1 MCARWVDR
9 LLAVFLL
16 IVFIPILVVVG
27 VLILLVDG
35 PPVFFRQVRVGRY
48 GKPFLL
54 WKFRTMRTGVVGG
67 SSVTARQDVRITR
80 VGRFLRRWKLDELPQ
95 LWNIVRGEMV
105 FVGPRPEV
113 PEYVALFPVEFSRL
127 LRYSPPGL
135 VDPATLQFLDEE
147 GVLAEEVRRGLSVH
161 EAYVAR
167 VLPRKLAVAL
177 EHIDLYCSWRRWLFL
192 IRAVVYLVFRRGG
205 GQ

>member
-1 MCARWVDR
+1 MCGVWVDR
-9 LLAVFLL
+9 LLALCLL
-16 IVFIPILVVVG
+16 VVCLPVMLVVGLVILV
-27 VLILLVDG
+27 VDG
-35 PPVFFRQVRVGRY
+35 PPVFFQQVRIGRY

-54 WKFRTMRTGVVGG
+54 WKFRTMRTGVVGT

-80 VGRFLRRWKLDELPQ
+80 VGKFLRRWKLDELPQ

-127 LRYSPPGL
+127 LRYSPGL

-147 GVLAEEVRRGLSVH
+147 RLLAEEVKRGLSVH

-167 VLPRKLAVAL
+167 VLPRKLAVAV

-192 IRAVVYLVFRRGG
+192 IRAVVYLIAGWWRSE
-205 GQ
+205 